1 MPTFPVSSKKS
12 DKKIDERNFCPY
24 CENKTL
30 KEEARIYE
38 GETKTYPL
46 HYFVIRRCAFCKKLS
61 FIHSWD
67 YRTGGSFPS
76 SQTTIV
82 SLYPSK
88 NIADIAKMEIPSKVK
103 ADYIEGIKALVGG
116 CFKSACVMFRRAV
129 QNAVIE
135 LGARKRKK
143 LEDQIDQ
150 LERKRIITPE
160 LKDLAHEMRVIG
172 NLGAHPLKDEFDQ
185 LKREDAI
192 EMESFLKEFINY
204 SFVLRKRLQ
213 DRKIDKAKKDVSKD
227 KQTTGNSNDKPN
239 V

>member
-1 MPTFPVSSKKS
+1 MPTFSISRKKS
-12 DKKIDERNFCPY
+12 DKKIDARNFCPY
-24 CENKTL
+24 CDNKTL

-38 GETKTYPL
+38 GETNTYPL
-46 HYFVIRRCAFCKKLS
+46 HYHVIRRCAFCKKLS

-67 YRTGGSFPS
+67 YRTGGSFPV
-76 SQTTIV
+76 SQTTIAN
-82 SLYPSK
+82 LYPLKS
-88 NIADIAKMEIPSKVK
+88 IAETLTMQIPAKIK
-103 ADYIEGIKALVGG
+103 ADYVEGIKALGSG
-116 CFKSACVMFRRAV
+116 CIKSACVMFRRAV

-135 LGARKRKK
+135 LGASKRKK

-160 LKDLAHEMRVIG
+160 LKDLAHEMRVVG

-204 SFVLRKRLQ
+204 CFVLRKRLQ
-213 DRKIDKAKKDVSKD
+213 DRKIAKTKKEVSEDTEKAGD
-227 KQTTGNSNDKPN
+227 SNDH
-239 V
+239 